1 MNYLCSCICVY
12 FLKLLV
18 EPIHNKIKMK
28 RIKGMK
34 SFTECLLVVDRLL
47 LGSSMVVVGDSRS
60 IFGFRLNEKKFKWK
74 WWRGTSSQ

>member
-1 MNYLCSCICVY
+1 M
-12 FLKLLV
+12 KLLV

-60 IFGFRLNEKKFKWK
+60 IFGFRLKINECESLNLMVNLLEHSTHIIK
-74 WWRGTSSQ
+74 